1 MRRRELL
8 WLAGGGVAAA
18 QSRGGGWELYFARV
32 WERVEVRLDGPRG
45 PLIRVE
51 GPPCGGATWC
61 AAAGQGGIVLDRWV
75 GDARVIRL
83 YARVVASRGPSQCNV
98 EVRYRGRVFLRW
110 SFSNEE
116 FREIVR

>member
-1 MRRRELL
+1 MRRREVL

-18 QSRGGGWELYFARV
+18 QKSRGGWELYFARV

-45 PLIRVE
+45 PLIRIE

-61 AAAGQGGIVLDRWV
+61 AAAGQGGIPLDRWV
-75 GDARVIRL
+75 GDASVIRL
-83 YARVVASRGPSQCNV
+83 YARVVAKRGPSQCNV

-110 SFSNEE
+110 SLSNEE
-116 FREIVR
+116 YREIAR